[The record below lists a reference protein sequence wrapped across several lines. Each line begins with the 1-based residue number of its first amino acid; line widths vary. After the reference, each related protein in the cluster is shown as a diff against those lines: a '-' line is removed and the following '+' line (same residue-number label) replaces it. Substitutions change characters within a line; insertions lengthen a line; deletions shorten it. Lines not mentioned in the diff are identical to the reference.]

1 MIAARPDATRP
12 NAYVVACFG
21 DPGLDGMRN
30 LIDVPV
36 LGIAQVGARRVLY
49 TGSADHELGC
59 PVSDHDDGRVRAA
72 AGDRRHDRPVDHPQS
87 IDTADS
93 APRIQG

>member
-30 LIDVPV
+30 LIDVQATVPRGWE
-36 LGIAQVGARRVLY
+36 LAESYTPGQLTTNSAAR
-49 TGSADHELGC
+49 C
-59 PVSDHDDGRVRAA
+59 PIMTMVACGR
-72 AGDRRHDRPVDHPQS
+72 GW
-87 IDTADS
+87 
-93 APRIQG
+93 